1 MSNLK
6 NIVRGAALV
15 SSTLALSATV
25 AVSSAQAAVFGDLNI
40 TGQSTLLNG
49 NDSNP
54 ATDKITFD
62 SAIVHANSTG
72 SFATLIGSNAIIS
85 AIDLTQVSGDTYSAT
100 TTNPFITFT
109 NGLKF
114 VADNP
119 FTVKRL
125 TIGSDLTLA
134 ITNPPFSGNFIDAI
148 GQVVGRG
155 AFTSNYNVTSGSYS
169 MTLKTVPE
177 PTATLGGFIA
187 LGLAA
192 LGTNNVAKN
201 QKKLKV
207 TA

>member
-1 MSNLK
+1 MMSNLK

-15 SSTLALSATV
+15 SSTLALSTTV
-25 AVSSAQAAVFGDLNI
+25 ALSSAQAAVFGDINI
-40 TGQSTLLNG
+40 TGTSTLLNG
-49 NDSNP
+49 DVANP
-54 ATDKITFD
+54 LTDKITFD
-62 SAIVHANSTG
+62 SATVTNRSTG

-85 AIDLTQVSGDTYSAT
+85 AINLVQDSGNTYSAN

-114 VADNP
+114 IADNP
-119 FTVKRL
+119 FTVRREA
-125 TIGSDLTLA
+125 IGSDFTFA
-134 ITNPPFSGNFIDAI
+134 ISNFSGNFIDATT
-148 GQVVGRG
+148 GQVEGKG
-155 AFTSNYNVTSGSYS
+155 LLTSNYNVSNGSYS

-177 PTATLGGFIA
+177 PTATLGGFLA
-187 LGLAA
+187 LGLVA